1 MYTYISPMCLYEK
14 HQKPRIWPKIGKM
27 ADLAK
32 TRDFGHFG
40 VPGRVRGRV
49 QGRVRDRVRDPKK
62 GSKSGFLGCRKM
74 PQNTSVDLGF
84 LPRKWAH
91 IYSHFWEFSKKV
103 MPRGNPGLL
112 FKNQNPP
119 QVHEFGAQRHVFF
132 RQAKIPPGL

>member
-1 MYTYISPMCLYEK
+1 MYTYISSMCLYK
-14 HQKPRIWPKIGKM
+14 ISKKPYFGQKSGKWPIWPKPGI
-27 ADLAK
+27 LAILGS
-32 TRDFGHFG
+32 R
-40 VPGRVRGRV
+40 VRVRGRV